1 MCQKPFMHKSCD
13 LTYGLLV
20 TVILLRVGYWRGYL
34 VGHRLQHGHLQ
45 AARVCAGVS
54 PATDSHHFLP
64 HAGRLACPCSPVVAQ
79 PAGPPCSRGPPVS
92 RFLGSLTQDKGG
104 CETPPPR
111 GWRVC
116 GGGGR
121 PPRGLGQPGLG
132 SHTSPP
138 APHCP
143 VEGRGGPGRRRT
155 PGVSTSVAVAA
166 LGSNLSCPRN
176 QDPSRGGHSSA

>member
-1 MCQKPFMHKSCD
+1 MHKSCD

-54 PATDSHHFLP
+54 PATDGHHFLP
-64 HAGRLACPCSPVVAQ
+64 HAGRLAWACPCSPVVAQ

-104 CETPPPR
+104 CETPPPSWLESL
-111 GWRVC
+111 WRRRAPSL
-116 GGGGR
+116 R
-121 PPRGLGQPGLG
+121 PWLAWPGEPHFPTRSPLPRGRKGRAWPAENSWGQ
-132 SHTSPP
+132 HF
-138 APHCP
+138 C
-143 VEGRGGPGRRRT
+143 GRGR
-155 PGVSTSVAVAA
+155 
-166 LGSNLSCPRN
+166 LGL
-176 QDPSRGGHSSA
+176 

>member
-1 MCQKPFMHKSCD
+1 MHKSCD

-54 PATDSHHFLP
+54 PATDGHHFLP
-64 HAGRLACPCSPVVAQ
+64 HAGRLAWACPCSPVVAQ

-111 GWRVC
+111 GWRVPEALASLAWGATLPHRLPTAPWKEGEGLA
-116 GGGGR
+116 GGE
-121 PPRGLGQPGLG
+121 LLG
-132 SHTSPP
+132 SALLWPWPP
-138 APHCP
+138 W
-143 VEGRGGPGRRRT
+143 
-155 PGVSTSVAVAA
+155 A
-166 LGSNLSCPRN
+166 LT
-176 QDPSRGGHSSA
+176 